1 MINEQILLPYFRQ
14 LYNDIQN
21 KNFVIDKTGSKVV
34 EIIGCK
40 IEGLNP
46 VQSILNFN
54 EIKKTSIQY
63 VEKELNWY
71 LSESLSIINYVDDI
85 KIWNDV
91 CTKDEKKEINS
102 NYGYLIFSAENYNQY
117 ENCKKELI
125 DNQESRRAVM
135 LYNRPSIWNEYDRD
149 GMSDWICTYANQF
162 FIRNNK
168 LQSVYIMRSNDAVY
182 GWINDFFWACY
193 VYNKLYIELKEKY
206 IDLQIGTIDW
216 FSGSWH
222 IYDRHFD
229 LLQKIVESY
238 NE

>member
-1 MINEQILLPYFRQ
+1 MTNEQILLPSFKK
-14 LYNDIQN
+14 LYSDIQN
-21 KNFVIDKTGSKVV
+21 KKFVIDKTGIKVV

-71 LSESLSIINYVDDI
+71 LSESLSIIDYVDDI

-102 NYGYLIFSAENYNQY
+102 NYGYLIFSEENYNQFN
-117 ENCKKELI
+117 NCKQELI
-125 DNQESRRAVM
+125 FNPLSRRALM
-135 LYNRPSIWNEYDRD
+135 LYTRPSMHIDYNRN
-149 GMSDWICTYANQF
+149 GMSDFVCTNSVQC
-162 FIRNNK
+162 FIRNNS
-168 LQSVYIMRSNDAVY
+168 LIYFVDQRSCDGIY
-182 GWINDFFWACY
+182 GFFNDFYWHCY
-193 VYNKLYIELKEKY
+193 VYNKLYLELKEIY
-206 IDLQIGTIDW
+206 PTLQMGIIN
-216 FSGSWH
+216 FFFGSFH